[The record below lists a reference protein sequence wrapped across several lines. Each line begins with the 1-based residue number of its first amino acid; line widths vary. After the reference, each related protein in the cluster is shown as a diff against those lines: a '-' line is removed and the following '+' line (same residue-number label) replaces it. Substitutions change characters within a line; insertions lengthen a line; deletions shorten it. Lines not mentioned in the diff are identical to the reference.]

1 MGAKSTSWES
11 AQVVTYIKTTT
22 IVEAKKKTQQN
33 PICNDNYLK

>member
-22 IVEAKKKTQQN
+22 IVEAKKKRNKTLFAM
-33 PICNDNYLK
+33 III